1 MARTWVSRLWPAA
14 LFQFCFIGAVSM
26 MKPGAT
32 ALMLARFQEGALPWL
47 YMAAA
52 LVTGT
57 LAVLR
62 LGKNS
67 DPGFVAFA
75 SGLAALTLAVGLWFN
90 LPFFRLGAYLFAEAF
105 ATLVSLAFWNALT
118 DAFDAREA
126 RRAFTWVNGIGMSG
140 AIVGGFSAQLL
151 SRYVGALGPLVAG
164 GGLLVV
170 GAFAWRF
177 HRSDVEPPAQK
188 ADAPRTPLKQVVL
201 SPYTRLIAGLVLGFA
216 VLQQFTDFAFNAR
229 AVAQLSEAEMADLFA
244 AHQLWTGVACALFQF
259 VLAEALLRRLGVV
272 RYAGLAPAGLAVLT
286 VVAWAVPSVWS
297 AWALKVFEGAVSWA
311 LMPVAVQLLY
321 APLPDAS
328 RDGARRTIDG
338 FLKKGG
344 MGVAGVL
351 LLGIAR
357 AVGVQGVF
365 ALLLLGCVGLVV
377 ALVRLK
383 PRYVEAVHERVA
395 GVLPGDVRDAEE
407 RVLVEALKAPSS
419 ERALRAAELLEL
431 AGLVREA
438 HVRLM
443 LAHPGERL
451 QEKGVALAL
460 SLQLTGLSKAL
471 EALVAQGARRP
482 RDAAIWALAKLNPER
497 ARAVLGP
504 LLFASDPG
512 VLAAA
517 VGGVLSLPGEADPA
531 ARAALT
537 RLLERGGS
545 APVAERREVARL
557 LGRLQGAEH
566 GHALQRYLDDGDPT
580 VRRVAITSVGAGR
593 YFELAPKLLR
603 FLTWRDDRR
612 VAREALAALGDEV
625 VPLLAATLDDRTR
638 ALSLRLQLPRVLR
651 LTGTQAALDALLF
664 SNAQDDP
671 SLHYR
676 IGIALAQL
684 KEEHPELRVDPDR
697 RLAALTRRKE
707 VYERLVTPYRDAR
720 AAFGDEALLT
730 RVLGD
735 RLDQAL
741 ELAFWLLGLTHD
753 ERTLRRAHFHLVG
766 ADSRRRA
773 WALEYV
779 DNALPREE
787 WALVSQQVEAHH
799 RSLPHGAAARFPE
812 HLGELCQRDDLVLRA
827 CARAVARRIGVWT
840 NDRRGDD
847 MNDGTLKKLFALEGV
862 EIFAQSD
869 VDDLAAVAALAK
881 EASFKAGERIFS
893 EGDPGDALYVIV
905 EGAVSAVRE
914 GEVVLTFRARES
926 FGETS
931 LMDGTPRINDAVA
944 TVDTK
949 VLVIDRRDFL
959 DLLADRPELL
969 TGMFRMVSRQLKAV
983 VASSVRRTTGEFQLG
998 PPVPSPP
1005 VPTKSS

>member
-1 MARTWVSRLWPAA
+1 MARSWVSRLWPAA

-32 ALMLARFQEGALPWL
+32 ALMLARFQESALPWL

-52 LVTGT
+52 VVTGA
-57 LAVLR
+57 LALLR
-62 LGKNS
+62 LGRKS
-67 DPGFVAFA
+67 DPGFVSFA
-75 SGLAALTLAVGLWFN
+75 AGLFALTLAAGLWFN

-105 ATLVSLAFWNALT
+105 ATLVSLAFWNSLT

-140 AIVGGFSAQLL
+140 AIVGGFSAQVL
-151 SRYVGALGPLVAG
+151 SRSVGALGPLVAG
-164 GGLLVV
+164 GALLVV

-177 HRSDVEPPAQK
+177 HRSDVEPPSEKQ
-188 ADAPRTPLKQVVL
+188 DAPRAPLKDVVL
-201 SPYTRLIAGLVLGFA
+201 GRYTRLIAGLVLGFA

-229 AVAQLSEAEMADLFA
+229 AVAQLSEAQMADLFA

-259 VLAEALLRRLGVV
+259 LLAEALLRRMGVV
-272 RYAGLAPAGLAVLT
+272 RYAGIAPVGLALLT
-286 VVAWAVPSVWS
+286 GVAWVVPSVWS

-338 FLKKGG
+338 LLKKGG
-344 MGVAGVL
+344 MGIAGVL
-351 LLGIAR
+351 LLGIAK

-365 ALLLLGCVGLVV
+365 ALLILGCAGLVV
-377 ALVRLK
+377 MLVRLR

-395 GVLPGDVRDAEE
+395 GVEPGAVKDAEE
-407 RVLVEALKAPSS
+407 RLLVEALKSPSP

-451 QEKGVALAL
+451 QEKGVTLAMRL
-460 SLQLTGLSKAL
+460 ELKGLSKAL
-471 EALVAQGARRP
+471 EALVADAARRP

-497 ARAVLGP
+497 ARGVLGP
-504 LLFASDPG
+504 LLFSADPG
-512 VLAAA
+512 VLTAA
-517 VGGVLSLPGEADPA
+517 VGGVLSLPGEVDPA
-531 ARAALT
+531 GRAALA
-537 RLLERGGS
+537 RLLDRGAS

-566 GHALQRYLDDGDPT
+566 AQALQRYLDDGDAT
-580 VRRVAITSVGAGR
+580 VRRVALASVGAGR
-593 YFELAPKLLR
+593 YVELAPKLLR

-612 VAREALAALGDEV
+612 AAREALAALGDAV
-625 VPLLAATLDDRTR
+625 VPLLASTLDDRTR
-638 ALSLRLQLPRVLR
+638 SLSLRLQLPRVLR
-651 LTGTQAALDALLF
+651 LTGTQAAMDALLF

-671 SLHYR
+671 ALHYR

-684 KEEHPELRVDPDR
+684 KEEHPGLRVDAAR
-697 RLAALTRRKE
+697 RLAALGRRRE
-707 VYERLVTPYRDAR
+707 VYERLVGPFRDAR
-720 AAFGDEALLT
+720 AAFGDDALLT
-730 RVLGD
+730 RALGD

-741 ELAFWLLGLTHD
+741 ELAFWLLGLTQD

-766 ADSRRRA
+766 GDSRRRA
-773 WALEYV
+773 WAMEYV
-779 DNALPREE
+779 ENVLPDEE
-787 WALVSQQVEAHH
+787 RALVSQQFEAHH
-799 RSLPHGAAARFPE
+799 RSLPPGAAARFPE
-812 HLGELCQRDDLVLRA
+812 HLGALCQSDDLVLRA
-827 CARAVARRIGVWT
+827 CARAVARRIGSWT
-840 NDRRGDD
+840 PGRQGDD

-862 EIFAQSD
+862 EVFAQSD

-931 LMDGTPRINDAVA
+931 LMDGTPRVNDAIA

-983 VASSVRRTTGEFQLG
+983 VAAGVRHSTGEFQVG

-1005 VPTKSS
+1005 VPGR